1 MLDLNSLQVKKA
13 YYLNALSDL
22 KDKDISEEVEIRLAP
37 ERARIEKEIREE
49 NEADIVK
56 CENYIELLNT
66 LIETEME
73 SPDKEEEIT
82 EEPIEEETREVE
94 EETEETIEEENNI
107 TEENVTPEINDP
119 FQVRPEV

>member
-49 NEADIVK
+49 IEADIVK
-56 CENYIELLNT
+56 CKNYIELLNT

-73 SPDKEEEIT
+73 SPDKEEIT
-82 EEPIEEETREVE
+82 EEPIEEETEEVE

-107 TEENVTPEINDP
+107 TEESVTPEINDP